1 MQTELPRASQ
11 TSCGKGEKEAETI
24 FACRTLEGASLKSF
38 GLSPG
43 TADFSP

>member
-24 FACRTLEGASLKSF
+24 FACSTLEGASLKSF

-43 TADFSP
+43 MADFSL